1 MGNKGV
7 EGEALS
13 SPREASAS
21 LLTMPLVRKKARDA
35 LTELMPKVRPLVGLA
50 LSLVALWLAVRG
62 VDFSQVIKALA
73 GANYGL
79 VLLAFLAA
87 MAATG
92 ATVLRWRLLLQPHP
106 ARTTRLFS
114 IFMIAHLLNVVLP
127 AKLGTVAR
135 IYLAGEA
142 ENIGKAFVLGSVA
155 VEKVLDSLII
165 ALLGVIIVPFVLLPE
180 WLWQP
185 GLGMGI
191 LFLALFLLMV
201 LAGRH
206 RHRITNWAEGLGAR
220 LPLRHHFDLN
230 RQLGLILDSFAVLS
244 RPDIR
249 WSLWGWSVVTWGA
262 GMVANQLTMMAM
274 GIRLPLVAAVFLL
287 VVLQIGTKLPS
298 SPGNIG
304 VFHYLVVVSLSVFS
318 VEKGLAL
325 SCGLVLHAVVVLL
338 PSLLGAFY
346 LWRESYSLAEVGLSL
361 GEPPAG

>member
-1 MGNKGV
+1 M
-7 EGEALS
+7 S
-13 SPREASAS
+13 R
-21 LLTMPLVRKKARDA
+21 VRQKARDA
-35 LTELMPKVRPLVGLA
+35 LTELEIIGPKLRSLVGLA
-50 LSLVALWLAVRG
+50 LSLVALGLAVRD
-62 VDFSQVIKALA
+62 VAFSEVMKALV

-79 VLLAFLAA
+79 VMLAFLAA

-92 ATVLRWRLLLQPHP
+92 ATVLRWRLLLQPHL

-114 IFMIAHLLNVVLP
+114 IFMVAHLLNVVLP

-135 IYLAGEA
+135 AYLTGEA
-142 ENIGKAFVLGSVA
+142 ENISKAFVLGSIA
-155 VEKVLDSLII
+155 VEKVLDSLIV

-180 WLWQP
+180 WLWRP
-185 GLGMGI
+185 GLGTGV
-191 LFLALFLLMV
+191 LFLTLFLLMI

-206 RHRITNWAEGLGAR
+206 RHRVMSWSEGLWAR
-220 LPLRHHFDLN
+220 LPLRRHFDLN
-230 RQLGLILDSFAVLS
+230 QQLGSLLDSFAVLS

-249 WSLWGWSVVTWGA
+249 WPLWSWSVVTWGA
-262 GMVANQLTMMAM
+262 GILANQLTMMAM
-274 GIRLPLVAAVFLL
+274 GVQAPLVAAVFLL

-298 SPGNIG
+298 SPGNVG
-304 VFHYLVVVSLSVFS
+304 VFHYLVVLALSVFS

-346 LWRESYSLAEVGLSL
+346 LWRESYGLAEVGLPV